1 MLNQKSKAY
10 LIWMAWRHIV
20 SRKGKS
26 LSFMTVVSILGVTI
40 GVAALVIVLSVMG
53 GFEQDLKL
61 KMFRGLPHMEILHE
75 NAIAGFS
82 LKEVTL
88 SKLAEIFPDAVGL
101 EAFTKADVVLKR
113 RKHLAS
119 VSLFGVDPKKGG
131 RLWGFSDGM
140 IQGEIEQL
148 AKPENGGEGDSLPR
162 IVLGETLAIQL
173 GADVGDEVDI
183 LNPQSNIS
191 DALGGQTLSSRF
203 KVIGIFMTDLPHYDS
218 RYAVVSLES
227 GRKFMPDYDPSLDAE
242 EYVTGVAINM
252 QRPEQ
257 VDVFVDRI
265 GNFKNLKSVTWKNV
279 NKSLLVALKLEKFT
293 MGAILLLIVLVA
305 AFSISGTMMITVYHK
320 RSQVA
325 LMRSLGME
333 QKDIA
338 KLFINQGC
346 AIGSIGVFLG
356 LCIGVGACLLIYYF
370 QFIELPN
377 GVYYQKKLPVR
388 FLPLEYIIISICAWV
403 LSLLAAVYPAAVA
416 AKQDPGAGLRCL

>member
-1 MLNQKSKAY
+1 MLKQKPKAY

-88 SKLAEIFPDAVGL
+88 EKLAEIFPDAVGL

-119 VSLFGVDPKKGG
+119 VTLFGVDPKKGG
-131 RLWGFSDGM
+131 RLWGFSEGM

-148 AKPENGGEGDSLPR
+148 SSKEGNEADPLPR

-191 DALGGQTLSSRF
+191 DALGGQTLSARF
-203 KVIGIFMTDLPHYDS
+203 RVVGIFMTDLPHYDS
-218 RYAVVSLES
+218 RYAVVSLDS
-227 GRKFMPDYDPSLDAE
+227 GRKFMPDYEPSLDTE

-257 VDVFVDRI
+257 VEIFVERI

-346 AIGSIGVFLG
+346 AIGSIGVVLG
-356 LCIGVGACLLIYYF
+356 LLIGVGACLLIYYF

-388 FLPLEYIIISICAWV
+388 FLPMEYIIISICAWV